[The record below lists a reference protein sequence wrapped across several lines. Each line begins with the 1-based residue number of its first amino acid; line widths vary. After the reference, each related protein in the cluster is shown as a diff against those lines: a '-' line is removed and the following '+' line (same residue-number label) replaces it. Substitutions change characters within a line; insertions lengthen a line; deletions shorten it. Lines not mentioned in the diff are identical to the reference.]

1 MPPRAGGSVPSSQ
14 ARLSGGCQ
22 SGAGPRGA
30 LRAATGAA
38 AWNREGAGRGGAT
51 PRPSSPAQPSRG
63 HPSEESQPRP
73 RTTASPPRPHS
84 LHPPGAG
91 AHAGWSPGASF
102 QGVGARAWR
111 GVCATWKVFY
121 CVLTTPPLRR
131 AAGEE
136 GDRAVHQW
144 LLESE
149 KSLPVS
155 FLALGGAARARRS
168 RIVLIRASLCR
179 RL

>member
-1 MPPRAGGSVPSSQ
+1 MEG
-14 ARLSGGCQ
+14 RLCY
-22 SGAGPRGA
+22 
-30 LRAATGAA
+30 L
-38 AWNREGAGRGGAT
+38 EG
-51 PRPSSPAQPSRG
+51 
-63 HPSEESQPRP
+63 
-73 RTTASPPRPHS
+73 
-84 LHPPGAG
+84 
-91 AHAGWSPGASF
+91 
-102 QGVGARAWR
+102 
-111 GVCATWKVFY
+111 FY